1 MALLNTVKEV
11 NASMEAQE
19 LQLQRYMRSMGMEPP
34 ALRALPASGGANPIF
49 EAAGSGVQH
58 SSMPA

>member
-19 LQLQRYMRSMGMEPP
+19 LQLQRYMRSMGLEPP
-34 ALRALPASGGANPIF
+34 ALPTAPASGGVSPF
-49 EAAGSGVQH
+49 LEAA
-58 SSMPA
+58 